1 MAASSFVHVDSSTT
15 TSIGP
20 SLLGPILLIYIYC
33 NKFTFTNSHLHT
45 TLAWYTHYMLYFDRV
60 SKEYENG
67 NKVLDSISLTINQ
80 GELVSIV
87 GHSGAGKTTLVKLL
101 LAEEHPTEGTVSF
114 NSDNV
119 SDLRGKDMTNY
130 RRKIGVVF
138 QDFRLIPNKTAYE
151 NVAFA
156 MEAAGKHDDDIKEDV
171 PHVLD
176 LVDLKSKMHHF
187 PHQLSGGEQQRVAIA
202 RAIINRPE
210 IIIADEPTGNLDPLN
225 TYDIVQILK
234 KINDLGTT
242 VILTT
247 HNKGIV
253 DNLGRRVI
261 TMEDGRVTRDQK
273 SGKFTL

>member
-1 MAASSFVHVDSSTT
+1 MALIH
-15 TSIGP
+15 
-20 SLLGPILLIYIYC
+20 ILVLTMYV
-33 NKFTFTNSHLHT
+33 
-45 TLAWYTHYMLYFDRV
+45 TLFLYMLYFDKV
-60 SKEYENG
+60 SKEYDNG
-67 NKVLDSISLTINQ
+67 IKVLDDISLTINK
-80 GELVSIV
+80 GELVSVV
-87 GHSGAGKTTLVKLL
+87 GHSGAGKTTLIKML
-101 LAEEHPTEGTVSF
+101 LAEEDPTEGVVSF
-114 NSDNV
+114 NSDDIH
-119 SDLRGKDMTNY
+119 SLRGRDMTNY
-130 RRKIGVVF
+130 RRKVGVVF

-156 MEAAGKHDDDIKEDV
+156 MEAAGRHDDEIDEDV

-176 LVDLKSKMHHF
+176 LVDLKDKMHHF

-261 TMEDGRVTRDQK
+261 TMENGRVTRDQK
-273 SGKFTL
+273 SGKFTM

>member
-1 MAASSFVHVDSSTT
+1 MRTT
-15 TSIGP
+15 RT
-20 SLLGPILLIYIYC
+20 
-33 NKFTFTNSHLHT
+33 
-45 TLAWYTHYMLYFDRV
+45 WYTHSMLYFDRV
-60 SKEYENG
+60 SKEYDDG
-67 NKVLDSISLTINQ
+67 NKVLDNISLTINQ

-101 LAEEHPTEGTVSF
+101 LAEEHPTEGSVSF
-114 NSDNV
+114 NSDV
-119 SDLRGKDMTNY
+119 LSELRGKDMTNY

-156 MEAAGKHDDDIKEDV
+156 MEAAGKHDDDIAEDV

-176 LVDLKSKMHHF
+176 LVDLKTKMHHF

-225 TYDIVQILK
+225 SYDIVQILK